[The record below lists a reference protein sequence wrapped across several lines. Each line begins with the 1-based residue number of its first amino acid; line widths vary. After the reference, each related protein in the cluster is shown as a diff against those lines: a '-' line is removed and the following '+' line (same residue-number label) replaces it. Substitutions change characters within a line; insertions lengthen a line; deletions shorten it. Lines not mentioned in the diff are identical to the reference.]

1 MDNVSLSHFD
11 LKLLSQDGHINKE
24 GVQHYRCCLVVE
36 TTDPDHKEKE
46 LMYKEY
52 DRQAYSLAHRP

>member
-24 GVQHYRCCLVVE
+24 GVQHYRCCLNQFGGGDE
-36 TTDPDHKEKE
+36 ITIPLHQTTERKK
-46 LMYKEY
+46 
-52 DRQAYSLAHRP
+52 